1 MSSNDYLEFRAAT
14 KEEVEALRASA
25 RAARAMKT
33 EDYFRFLAQFTARV
47 EELRRRPVPRHSK
60 PFRL

>member
-14 KEEVEALRASA
+14 KEDLDALRASA
-25 RAARAMKT
+25 RDARAMKS
-33 EDYFRFLAQFTARV
+33 EDYFRFLAQFTASV
-47 EELRRRPVPRHSK
+47 EELRRRPFPHRSK

>member
-14 KEEVEALRASA
+14 KQDLEALRASA
-25 RAARAMKT
+25 RGARAMKS
-33 EDYFRFLAQFTARV
+33 EDYLCFLAQFTESV
-47 EELRRRPVPRHSK
+47 EELRRRPLPRRSK